1 MSKYHV
7 LKTYIKLKK
16 YNYITLPISNKIM
29 NTKMA
34 QK

>member
-1 MSKYHV
+1 MSKYHT
-7 LKTYIKLKK
+7 LKTYIKYKK
-16 YNYITLPISNKIM
+16 HNFITLLISNIIN